1 MVKDFEEVSNPNK
14 AYMHEEL
21 PRKVCRTGPPLII
34 IAVRNVSGPEHLE
47 MIYCERMLNFI
58 TSNFKGHEYISLE
71 IKIIMSVSKFLLFN
85 FITRQYY
92 CIFGFFFKTL
102 FGENTTCSL
111 KLIEVYFHEGPTLDK
126 P

>member
-58 TSNFKGHEYISLE
+58 TSNFKGHVYISLE

-92 CIFGFFFKTL
+92 CIFVFFFKKPYLVKTQQ
-102 FGENTTCSL
+102 TCSL
-111 KLIEVYFHEGPTLDK
+111 KLIEVYIHERHFR
-126 P
+126 

>member
-1 MVKDFEEVSNPNK
+1 
-14 AYMHEEL
+14 MHEEL

-58 TSNFKGHEYISLE
+58 TSYFKGHEYISLE

-92 CIFGFFFKTL
+92 CIFGVFFKTL